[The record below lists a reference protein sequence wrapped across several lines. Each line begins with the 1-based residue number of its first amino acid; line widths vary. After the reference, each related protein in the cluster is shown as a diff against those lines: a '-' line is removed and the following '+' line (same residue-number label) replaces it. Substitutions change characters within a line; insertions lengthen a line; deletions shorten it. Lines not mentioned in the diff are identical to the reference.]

1 MPNLTRIVNLVA
13 RIYKRAGCTEPVQ
26 RGRKAYSDLYV
37 CQLVVV
43 QHLTGYTNESS
54 FLRHLARSRFT
65 HFPRV
70 PSQQQYNQRSKA
82 LAPLIARL
90 ASQVLKELAVNK
102 TKIRVIDATGVPVA
116 KLYRAGKTKS
126 FSDKKHFGIG
136 YCVAKKEY
144 YFGQK
149 LTIITNQ
156 NSIPVAYHL
165 MAANKHDVKAVEGAT
180 RNLARVW
187 LIGDKGYVGKKRA
200 DQLYEQRRIRV
211 ITPKRK
217 NQKQRNTKWEK
228 RKLKHRQIIERLN
241 QQLKDHF
248 GLEKLR
254 AKSQTGIATRV
265 RNIMFGY
272 LMAIYFNKM
281 YKRNPLSIKEILA

>member
-13 RIYKRAGCTEPVQ
+13 RIYKCAGYEEPV
-26 RGRKAYSDLYV
+26 RPGKKTYPDLYI
-37 CQLVVV
+37 CQLAVV
-43 QHLTGYTNESS
+43 QHLQGFTSEASY
-54 FLRHLARSRFT
+54 LRHLKRSQFV
-65 HFPRV
+65 HFPKI
-70 PSQQQYNQRSKA
+70 PSQQQYNQRGKQ

-90 ASQVLKELAVNK
+90 TEQILKELGVSR
-102 TKIRVIDATGVPVA
+102 TKIRIIDATGVPVA
-116 KLYRAGKTKS
+116 KLYRAGKTKA
-126 FSDKKHFGIG
+126 FADKKRFGIG

-149 LTIITNQ
+149 LTIIANQ
-156 NSIPVAYHL
+156 NGIPVTYHL
-165 MAANKHDVKAVEGAT
+165 MAANKHDVKAVSDAT
-180 RNLARVW
+180 KELTHIW

-200 DQLYEQRRIRV
+200 DQLYQQRRIRV

-217 NQKQRNTKWEK
+217 NQKQRNTKWER
-228 RKLKHRQIIERLN
+228 RKLKHRQIIERMN

-254 AKSQTGIATRV
+254 AKSQAGIATRV
-265 RNIMFGY
+265 RNIMFSY
-272 LMAIYFNKM
+272 LTAIYFNKM